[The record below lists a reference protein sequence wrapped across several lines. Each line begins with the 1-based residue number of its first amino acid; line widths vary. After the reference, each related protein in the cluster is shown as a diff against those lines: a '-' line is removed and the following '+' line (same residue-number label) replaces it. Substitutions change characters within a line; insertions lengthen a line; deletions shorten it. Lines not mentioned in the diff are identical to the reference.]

1 MPTIRTMPSAKAA
14 ATARTANAAA
24 VVAIAAVKAAAAEI
38 AAKAVAIVVEIVAVR
53 RPISKQHPLRLR
65 RSSARQHH
73 RLNSAR
79 HRPHQLLLPFSRL
92 LRRKP
97 RNKAQTR
104 LTG

>member
-1 MPTIRTMPSAKAA
+1 MPSARAA

-24 VVAIAAVKAAAAEI
+24 TVAEAAAIAAVKAAAAEI